1 MTNNEMQHNC
11 GCVCVVFVVLY
22 FLFCFVLIL
31 ENRSTLGKNKV
42 DTAREASL
50 KRVVHVRA
58 TGSLVQRTNVVLQP
72 FLGSWSQQL
81 LKYAVLRLLLSF
93 ETQNIFKISS
103 WHFQSPLF
111 LCLYHLSHFSLYFF
125 SRRLTSKG
133 FPCSFSILEFSCF
146 PHLWQG
152 RCLW

>member
-42 DTAREASL
+42 DTAREAFL

-72 FLGSWSQQL
+72 FLGS
-81 LKYAVLRLLLSF
+81 
-93 ETQNIFKISS
+93 
-103 WHFQSPLF
+103 
-111 LCLYHLSHFSLYFF
+111 
-125 SRRLTSKG
+125 
-133 FPCSFSILEFSCF
+133 
-146 PHLWQG
+146 
-152 RCLW
+152 